1 MRYAILG
8 DMYAN
13 LPACQLDTNFCLVGH
28 SHVPLIFQQN
38 KDSNCF
44 LAKIPGTISL
54 GYEDRRL
61 NYGY

>member
-1 MRYAILG
+1 MLAIIL
-8 DMYAN
+8 AIF
-13 LPACQLDTNFCLVGH
+13 DTNFCLVGH

-38 KDSNCF
+38 KEGNCF

>member
-13 LPACQLDTNFCLVGH
+13 LTAFQLDTNFCLVGH